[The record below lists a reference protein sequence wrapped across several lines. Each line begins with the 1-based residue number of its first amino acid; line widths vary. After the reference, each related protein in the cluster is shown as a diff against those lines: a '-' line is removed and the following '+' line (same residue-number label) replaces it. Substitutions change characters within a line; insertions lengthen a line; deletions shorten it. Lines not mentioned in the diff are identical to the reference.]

1 MARRKGATS
10 RRSGEPDEPL
20 GSIAQSAAPV
30 APGTDRCLACGE
42 TDLVRIRM
50 TLADGRPAVY
60 VSCRTCEETNWFA
73 LDGDGTP
80 VPREQALG
88 TD

>member
-1 MARRKGATS
+1 MARRKGGTS

-20 GSIAQSAAPV
+20 GSIAQSSAPV
-30 APGTDRCLACGE
+30 APGTDRCRRCGNP
-42 TDLVRIRM
+42 DLVRIRM
-50 TLADGRPAVY
+50 TLPDGRPAVY
-60 VSCRTCEETNWFA
+60 VSCRTCEQTNWFA